1 MITGN
6 ITDHN
11 SCIGIRLING
21 SDYNTVSNNVSFANN
36 SAIADPVVVVS
47 DAAGI
52 ELTSSNHNTVVNN
65 ITYGNEDSGIN
76 LYVHSTSGIPSS
88 YNLVVGNLSYSN
100 GDHGIDN
107 NDSPNNTIISNT
119 VHGNGTVGINFE
131 GDNGSYNAVVYNNIS
146 AGNGLTPPSGSFGG
160 NLRVDSQS
168 IAGTVLDYNLFNRES
183 ASVQII
189 WDDSSYA
196 SLADF
201 HLVEAGQEV
210 HGIEGD
216 PLFVAPVASVLRTT
230 GVAYP
235 GSETTGDYHLNSGS
249 PAIDS
254 AYSDAPSQPLYD
266 IEGNGRVNDPA
277 TPDTG
282 AGVRTFDD
290 RGAYEFQPVM
300 DLAYALTLVQDGTTL
315 SGTLDNLTATFP
327 DTIPQ
332 LVVDEPY
339 QINSRMSLSSA
350 LPAGS
355 RISIVRDGV
364 PEVSDHELTGV
375 GPFWYTDLL
384 GLPLSASAPFDAN
397 YGGASEHY
405 VITISGNTA
414 PIDTELTIESII
426 SRDLFAGE
434 EVVLDTITLHIVQ
447 EADIITHS
455 IPLEVGWNLISFN
468 VHPENTEI
476 TTVLS
481 SIAGNYDLIYAWDA
495 TGAHSTSGNWVKYAP
510 PPAPPFANTLANLDE
525 TMGFWIRM
533 TTADTLEVTGT
544 APVTTD
550 INLSTNAGGWNL
562 VSYPSVANLAL
573 PGALSDNG
581 VGTDFTLVYAYHADD
596 PTDPWKLFNRTGPSF
611 ANDLNSIDLWMGLLD
626 QGYCGPHL
634 ECAVSPIEFH
644 IIGKVRSC
652 VQFS

>member
-1 MITGN
+1 M
-6 ITDHN
+6 
-11 SCIGIRLING
+11 
-21 SDYNTVSNNVSFANN
+21 
-36 SAIADPVVVVS
+36 
-47 DAAGI
+47 
-52 ELTSSNHNTVVNN
+52 
-65 ITYGNEDSGIN
+65 
-76 LYVHSTSGIPSS
+76 
-88 YNLVVGNLSYSN
+88 
-100 GDHGIDN
+100 
-107 NDSPNNTIISNT
+107 
-119 VHGNGTVGINFE
+119 
-131 GDNGSYNAVVYNNIS
+131 
-146 AGNGLTPPSGSFGG
+146 
-160 NLRVDSQS
+160 
-168 IAGTVLDYNLFNRES
+168 
-183 ASVQII
+183 
-189 WDDSSYA
+189 
-196 SLADF
+196 
-201 HLVEAGQEV
+201 
-210 HGIEGD
+210 
-216 PLFVAPVASVLRTT
+216 RTT
-230 GVAYP
+230 GVPYP

-290 RGAYEFQPVM
+290 RGAYEFQ
-300 DLAYALTLVQDGTTL
+300 T
-315 SGTLDNLTATFP
+315 
-327 DTIPQ
+327 
-332 LVVDEPY
+332 
-339 QINSRMSLSSA
+339 
-350 LPAGS
+350 
-355 RISIVRDGV
+355 
-364 PEVSDHELTGV
+364 
-375 GPFWYTDLL
+375 
-384 GLPLSASAPFDAN
+384 
-397 YGGASEHY
+397 
-405 VITISGNTA
+405 
-414 PIDTELTIESII
+414 
-426 SRDLFAGE
+426 
-434 EVVLDTITLHIVQ
+434 
-447 EADIITHS
+447 DIITHS

-611 ANDLNSIDLWMGLLD
+611 ANDLTQLTSGW
-626 QGYCGPHL
+626 GYW
-634 ECAVSPIEFH
+634 I
-644 IIGKVRSC
+644 KVTADHTWS
-652 VQFS
+652 VPYPP